1 MKNRELLL
9 VVTRVRNIV
18 TSLKGKKMDEKIS
31 LIQLR
36 RNKKIDDK

>member
-9 VVTRVRNIV
+9 VVTRVRNIA

>member
-9 VVTRVRNIV
+9 VVTRVRNIE